1 MPRDT
6 AQTCAAR
13 TAPVAIRRRR
23 GARALLTRLL
33 DLQALWRQRRRL
45 AELDDAALRDM
56 GISRETLY
64 RELARRKPSVGSGRM
79 D

>member
-6 AQTCAAR
+6 AQTCA
-13 TAPVAIRRRR
+13 TPVAIRRPR

-56 GISRETLY
+56 GLTRSEALH
-64 RELARRKPSVGSGRM
+64 EARRPVWDAPAHWRN
-79 D
+79 

>member
-6 AQTCAAR
+6 ALPRAACKPS
-13 TAPVAIRRRR
+13 APRRP
-23 GARALLTRLL
+23 LLRRLL

-45 AELDDAALRDM
+45 AELDDAALRDI
-56 GISRETLY
+56 GISRADAL
-64 RELARRKPSVGSGRM
+64 REAARKPWDAPSHWR

>member
-6 AQTCAAR
+6 ALPRAACKPSAQHR
-13 TAPVAIRRRR
+13 P
-23 GARALLTRLL
+23 LLHRLL

-56 GISRETLY
+56 GISRADALHE
-64 RELARRKPSVGSGRM
+64 ASRKPWDAPAHWRG
-79 D
+79 